1 MDLYIQFSF
10 HFQRICLDDLEIF
23 EILCW
28 NVNGNAPANEFS
40 HELDFYLVFVIVVMA
55 LPDKELLIE
64 GGLKS

>member
-1 MDLYIQFSF
+1 M
-10 HFQRICLDDLEIF
+10 F

-40 HELDFYLVFVIVVMA
+40 HELDFYLVFVIVVIA